1 MKKKLSDDLPD
12 YTVADMNV
20 DGMPWNTR
28 RPWQLLPGDPS
39 AAKKKNDLQHAGPR
53 RDDTDGSEIRFWPGR
68 SSRLKKKNGVRL
80 CGLR

>member
-1 MKKKLSDDLPD
+1 MIDFHQKGAPAMKKKLSDDLPD

-39 AAKKKNDLQHAGPR
+39 AAKK
-53 RDDTDGSEIRFWPGR
+53 
-68 SSRLKKKNGVRL
+68 
-80 CGLR
+80 